1 MKHILILLAGLATMN
16 ATENPLALLEAAAAS
31 GNATAQ
37 FQLGRAYFRGE
48 GVPADNAKAIEWISQ
63 SAEKGNPDALTS
75 LGFFYSQGV
84 VFEKDE
90 AKAIEWFRKGA
101 AAGSVQSQ
109 LNLGLMLRQAKTIT
123 CNNTESL
130 EWLEKAASSGDSVA
144 VRTYGQV
151 LFLGDTHMMPDRNKA
166 FPYILKAA
174 EAGDPCSQ
182 NMIGVAYR
190 DGNGVEMNSEKA
202 KDWFLK
208 AALQNDPKAQA
219 NLGHILGVDSSTN
232 PNRKEALKWLLIAKD
247 NGEATSNKTY
257 KELMH
262 TFPPALLAAT
272 QKEANK
278 FLMLQRAKTS
288 KPAAFFPA
296 AQEKQPSTDGGSD
309 N

>member
-1 MKHILILLAGLATMN
+1 MKHILILLAGLATLN
-16 ATENPLALLEAAAAS
+16 ATENPLAPLEAAAAS

-90 AKAIEWFRKGA
+90 SKAIEWFRKGA

-109 LNLGLMLRQAKTIT
+109 LNLGLLLRQAKSLPLD
-123 CNNTESL
+123 NTESL
-130 EWLEKAASSGDSVA
+130 RWLEKAASSGDPVA

-151 LFLGDTHMMPDRNKA
+151 LFLGDALMLPDRKKA
-166 FPYILKAA
+166 FPLVLQAA
-174 EAGDPCSQ
+174 EAGDPSSQ

-208 AALQNDPKAQA
+208 AALQNEPKAQA
-219 NLGHILGVDSSTN
+219 NLGHILGVDSPTN
-232 PNRKEALKWLLIAKD
+232 LDRKEAL
-247 NGEATSNKTY
+247 
-257 KELMH
+257 
-262 TFPPALLAAT
+262 
-272 QKEANK
+272 
-278 FLMLQRAKTS
+278 
-288 KPAAFFPA
+288 
-296 AQEKQPSTDGGSD
+296 
-309 N
+309 

>member
-1 MKHILILLAGLATMN
+1 MKHILILLAGLATLN
-16 ATENPLALLEAAAAS
+16 ATENSLATLEAAAAS

-90 AKAIEWFRKGA
+90 SKAIEWFRKGS

-151 LFLGDTHMMPDRNKA
+151 LFLGDAHMLPDRNKA

-174 EAGDPCSQ
+174 EEGDPSSQ

-190 DGNGVEMNSEKA
+190 DGNGTKMNSEKA
-202 KDWFLK
+202 KEWFLK

-219 NLGHILGVDSSTN
+219 NLGHILGVGSPTN
-232 PNRKEALKWLLIAKD
+232 PDRKEALKWLLIAKD
-247 NGEATSNKTY
+247 NGEATSTKTY

-262 TFPPALLAAT
+262 TFPPVLLAAA

-278 FLMLQRAKTS
+278 FLLKARS
-288 KPAAFFPA
+288 KSPEPEASPTD
-296 AQEKQPSTDGGSD
+296 STKGASE
-309 N
+309 